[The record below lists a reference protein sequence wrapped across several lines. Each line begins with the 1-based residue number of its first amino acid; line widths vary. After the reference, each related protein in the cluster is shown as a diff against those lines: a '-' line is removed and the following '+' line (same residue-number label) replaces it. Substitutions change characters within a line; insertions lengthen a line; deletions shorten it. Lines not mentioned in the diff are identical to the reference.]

1 MKYKFIMKMVIFMK
15 TIKDDVTNEIIIKN
29 SKFICYL
36 KQVNSEEEIEKYLKE
51 ISLKYKDATHVVYAW
66 RLENR
71 QKYTDDGEPGGTAGA
86 PIMEVLLKND
96 LINVLA
102 IVVRYFGGIKLGAG
116 GLIRAYSKATREALK
131 LTLIEDYILYNYYEL
146 RSSYNDLK
154 LLNNLSSKLEIAEK
168 KFDEEIIYKVKI
180 EAKKD
185 NINEI
190 FLNTNIKVKKL
201 ENI

>member
-36 KQVNSEEEIEKYLKE
+36 KQVNSEEEIEKYLKD
-51 ISLKYKDATHVVYAW
+51 ISLKYNDATHVVYAW

-86 PIMEVLLKND
+86 PIMEVLLKNNI
-96 LINVLA
+96 INVLA

-180 EAKKD
+180 EAKNDK
-185 NINEI
+185 INEI

>member
-1 MKYKFIMKMVIFMK
+1 M
-15 TIKDDVTNEIIIKN
+15 
-29 SKFICYL
+29 
-36 KQVNSEEEIEKYLKE
+36 
-51 ISLKYKDATHVVYAW
+51 
-66 RLENR
+66 
-71 QKYTDDGEPGGTAGA
+71 
-86 PIMEVLLKND
+86 
-96 LINVLA
+96 
-102 IVVRYFGGIKLGAG
+102 
-116 GLIRAYSKATREALK
+116 
-131 LTLIEDYILYNYYEL
+131 IEDYILYNYYEL